1 MFSGHESCEIS
12 RPSLDRSD
20 KCFDRMTCD
29 FISLAVDGVQRL
41 KPYEPGKPI
50 EELERE
56 LGIRNSLKLAS
67 NENPLGASPRAVEAM
82 LRALDKISIYPD
94 GNGFELKQALAAR
107 HGVPPACITLGN
119 GSNDILEFVA
129 RAFLKPGLEAV
140 FSKHAFAV
148 YPIVVQAV
156 GATARIAPA
165 NPADHLMPYGHD
177 LAALREQ
184 VDDNTRVVF
193 VANPNNPTGTWLDG
207 ESLRDFIDRLPRN
220 ILIVID
226 EAYFEYVEAGEYPDA
241 TRWLDAFPNLIITRT
256 FSKIYGLAGARIG
269 YGLSHPQIADVLNRV
284 RQPFNT
290 NSLAQVAALSALE
303 DVDHVARSR
312 EINTRGLT
320 QFAQACEARGLRYIP
335 SVANFIC
342 VHVGRDALPI
352 YQALLREAVVVRPL
366 ASYELP
372 EFLRITIGRED
383 QNRRVIAAL
392 DKVLSLCKR

>member
-1 MFSGHESCEIS
+1 MC
-12 RPSLDRSD
+12 
-20 KCFDRMTCD
+20 CDRMTCD
-29 FISLAVDGVQRL
+29 FISLAVEGVQGL

-56 LGIRNSLKLAS
+56 LGIRDSLKLAS
-67 NENPLGASPRAVEAM
+67 NENPLGPSPRAVEAM
-82 LRALDKISIYPD
+82 RRALDKISFYPD
-94 GNGFELKQALAAR
+94 GNGFALKQALAEH
-107 HGVPPACITLGN
+107 HGLPPACVTLGN

-140 FSKHAFAV
+140 FSRHAFAV

-165 NPADHLMPYGHD
+165 HSAHHMMPYGHD
-177 LAALREQ
+177 LAALSAQ
-184 VDDNTRVVF
+184 INDNTRVVF

-207 ESLRDFIDRLPRN
+207 ASLRDFIDRLPRT
-220 ILIVID
+220 ILVVID
-226 EAYFEYVEAGEYPDA
+226 EAYFEYVEAAGYPDA
-241 TRWLDAFPNLIITRT
+241 TRWLSAFPNLIVTRT

-269 YGLSHPQIADVLNRV
+269 YGLSHPEIADVLNRV

-303 DVDHVARSR
+303 DADHIAQSR
-312 EINTRGLT
+312 DTNTRGL
-320 QFAQACEARGLRYIP
+320 AQYVQAYEAQGLRYIP

-342 VHVGRDALPI
+342 VNVGHDALPI
-352 YQALLREAVVVRPL
+352 YRALLREGVIVRPV

-372 EFLRITIGRED
+372 EYLRITVGRED

-392 DKVLSLCKR
+392 DKALGLCKR

>member
-1 MFSGHESCEIS
+1 M
-12 RPSLDRSD
+12 R
-20 KCFDRMTCD
+20 FDRMTCD

-67 NENPLGASPRAVEAM
+67 NENPLGPSPRAVEAM
-82 LRALDKISIYPD
+82 RSALDKISVYPD
-94 GNGFELKQALAAR
+94 GNGFALKRALAAH
-107 HGVPPACITLGN
+107 HGVPSACVTLGN

-129 RAFLKPGLEAV
+129 RAFLGPGLEAV
-140 FSKHAFAV
+140 FSRHAFAV

-165 NPADHLMPYGHD
+165 NSADHLMPYGHD
-177 LAALREQ
+177 LAALRAQ
-184 VDDNTRVVF
+184 VNDNTRVVF

-207 ESLRDFIDRLPRN
+207 ASLRNFIDQLPRTV
-220 ILIVID
+220 LVVID
-226 EAYFEYVEAGEYPDA
+226 EAYFEYVEAAEYPDA
-241 TRWLDAFPNLIITRT
+241 TRWLSAFPNLIITRT

-269 YGLSHPQIADVLNRV
+269 YGLSHPEIADVLNRV

-312 EINTRGLT
+312 ETNTRGLA
-320 QFAQACEARGLRYIP
+320 QLVQACEAQGLCYIP

-342 VHVGRDALPI
+342 VNVGRDAVPI
-352 YQALLREAVVVRPL
+352 YQALLREAIIVRPI

-372 EFLRITIGRED
+372 EFLRITVGRED
-383 QNRRVIAAL
+383 QNRRVIASL
-392 DKVLSLCKR
+392 NKVVGLCRR